1 MSTAEKLEIV
11 NEIIGEALEQ
21 HGNGTVELEL
31 SEEETDQ
38 LVAGL
43 TIYRQELE
51 KKL

>member
-1 MSTAEKLEIV
+1 MSAEEKLEIV

-21 HGNGTVELEL
+21 RGTEPVNLEL

-43 TIYRQELE
+43 TVYRQELE
-51 KKL
+51 KQV